1 MSLLSKAKPVEPSP
15 FRRLIFYGPPA
26 VGKNTFAAS
35 APKPIFIPTEKD
47 GMGCK
52 KGFENAM
59 VLPTCETPKDL
70 DDYLDALANEK
81 HDYKTVVLD
90 SLDFAEDL
98 KHKDLCKKHNKE
110 SIKDFGFQTGYGKTT
125 LWFSQMIDKL
135 ELIREKGIHIVL
147 LAHDDM
153 VRVTS
158 PDMDSYLSYSLKI
171 HKDPAKLFESWADEI
186 FFANFKVFTRE
197 DKDKKTKG
205 IGGKERV
212 FYTQNRVT
220 HLGKNRLD
228 NIPYEISLPEKNGW
242 ESYAKYFET
251 KGDK

>member
-1 MSLLSKAKPVEPSP
+1 MSLLQKATKVKPSP
-15 FRRLIFYGPPA
+15 FRRLIFYGPPGI
-26 VGKNTFAAS
+26 GKTTFAAS
-35 APKPIFIPTEKD
+35 APSPIFIQTED
-47 GMGCK
+47 GMALQ
-52 KGFENAM
+52 KGLENAN
-59 VLPTCETPKDL
+59 VLPLCKTTKEL
-70 DDYLDALANEK
+70 DDYLDALAKEK
-81 HDYKTVVLD
+81 HDYKTVILD

-98 KHKDLCKKHNKE
+98 KRKELCKKHDKE
-110 SIKDFGFQTGYGKTT
+110 SLQDFGWQSGFGKVT
-125 LWFSQMIDKL
+125 LWFSNVIDKL
-135 ELIREKGIHIVL
+135 DLIREKGIHIIL
-147 LAHDDM
+147 LAHEEM
-153 VRVTS
+153 SKVPS

-197 DKDKKTKG
+197 DKDKRTKG

-220 HLGKNRLD
+220 HLGKNRLSGM
-228 NIPYEISLPEKNGW
+228 PYEMSLPEKNGW